1 MVSLIHDAQE
11 IAILSGTEKL
21 NLDTLNQAY
30 EQRMKLLHSYI
41 NPSILKKSSTSK
53 TKKKESVALPE
64 NKVDDTVSIS
74 ALVAESKN
82 KGLDLIDLLRQNFTI
97 IEVVT

>member
-11 IAILSGTEKL
+11 IAIIGGTEIL
-21 NLDTLNQAY
+21 NLEMLNQAY

-41 NPSILKKSSTSK
+41 NPSIVKNKSTSK
-53 TKKKESVALPE
+53 TKKKESAMLSE
-64 NKVDDTVSIS
+64 NKVDKAISIS
-74 ALVAESKN
+74 ALVTESKD
-82 KGLDLIDLLRQNFTI
+82 KGLDLIDLLRQHFTI